1 MFDNRYLTLLF
12 QLGPTSNHVFR
23 QEFSSM
29 SSLDQSESRSL
40 SANAFESEERRTS
53 PSMPR
58 LPPPTPAPGG
68 QTTPSFMSTPRSL
81 PPPASNDPSQSPMQS
96 NAQRSSKSPSDDV
109 SISST
114 LRLPSITRH
123 GYLVEDGSRAQLPLV
138 PGSPG
143 SESQLPSASNAD
155 AGTVPSTA
163 TAQR

>member
-1 MFDNRYLTLLF
+1 
-12 QLGPTSNHVFR
+12 
-23 QEFSSM
+23 M

-40 SANAFESEERRTS
+40 SANAFELDERRTS

-58 LPPPTPAPGG
+58 LPPPTPVPGG

-96 NAQRSSKSPSDDV
+96 NAQRSSKSPSDDI

-114 LRLPSITRH
+114 IRLPSITRH
-123 GYLVEDGSRAQLPLV
+123 GFLVEDGSRGQLPPV

-143 SESQLPSASNAD
+143 SESQPPNAQTAD
-155 AGTVPSTA
+155 AGTAPSTA